1 MSKRRR
7 LGLVL
12 VLITGG
18 LSVLWGC
25 FLGWTLT
32 KGPMDFQAVYYGSL
46 TLLEHHDPYNISDV
60 EAVYRAEGGDRQ
72 RVNARQHE
80 DMTLYVNT
88 PATLALIAP
97 FAMIPMA
104 VGQVLW
110 LILSAGSMML
120 AAFLMWDIGAD
131 YAPVLSGCLVGFL
144 LANCQVIF
152 AGGNTAGLVVGLTVV
167 AAWCFLRNRFVLAGV
182 VCMAVSL
189 AIKPHDTGLVWLFF
203 LLAGGIYRK
212 RALQTAALTAA
223 LIIPAVLWTS
233 VAVPQWVHD
242 WNTNLAIIAAPG
254 GINDPRPAATVK
266 ITADNVISLQAVFS
280 VFRDSPRFYNW
291 ASYLVCGVLILI
303 FAVTVMRTR
312 FTLERAWFA
321 LAAVVPLTVLVT
333 YHRLHDTK
341 LLLLAVP
348 ACAILWAGGGAI
360 GRTAAIL
367 TSAGVVLNSD
377 IPITIFGTIIDQLHI
392 STATWVGKI
401 LTVMLARPNQEI
413 LLALGIFY
421 LWIYVRRS
429 CDARSSGEDDG
440 SKAEISNPAV
450 LSEAGV

>member
-7 LGLVL
+7 LGLAL
-12 VLITGG
+12 VLLSGG

-25 FLGWTLT
+25 SIGWALP
-32 KGPMDFQAVYYGSL
+32 KGPMNFQAVYYGSR

-88 PATLALIAP
+88 PATLLLIAP
-97 FAMIPMA
+97 LAMLPMA

-110 LILSAGSMML
+110 LILSAGSLIL

-152 AGGNTAGLVVGLTVV
+152 GGGNTAGLVVGLTVV
-167 AAWCFLRNRFVLAGV
+167 AAWCFLRERFVVAGI

-189 AIKPHDTGLVWLFF
+189 AINPHDTGLVWLFF

-212 RALQTAALTAA
+212 RAIQTAALTAA
-223 LIIPAVLWTS
+223 LFVPAVIWIS
-233 VAVPQWVHD
+233 VAVPNWIHD

-254 GINDPRPAATVK
+254 GINDPRPAATVQ

-291 ASYLVCGVLILI
+291 ASYLVCGVLLLI
-303 FAVTVMRTR
+303 FVVTEVRTR
-312 FTLERAWFA
+312 FSLDRAWFA

-360 GRTAAIL
+360 GQIAALL
-367 TSAGVVLNSD
+367 TTAGVVLNSD
-377 IPITIFGTIIDQLHI
+377 IPITIFGEVINQLHM
-392 STATWVGKI
+392 STATLSGKI
-401 LTVMLARPNQEI
+401 FTVVLARPNQEI
-413 LLALGIFY
+413 LLAIGIFY

-429 CDARSSGEDDG
+429 FDARSGEEHDG
-440 SKAEISNPAV
+440 SEPETSSSSV